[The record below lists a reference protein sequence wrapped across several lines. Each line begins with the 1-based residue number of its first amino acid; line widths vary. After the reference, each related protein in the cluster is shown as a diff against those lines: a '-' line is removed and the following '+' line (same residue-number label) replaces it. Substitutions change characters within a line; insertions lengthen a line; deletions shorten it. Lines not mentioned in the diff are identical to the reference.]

1 MSQVVARTEVEQIC
15 AGFARNANAKNVD
28 ALVKEFYANDARL
41 LPPGRPLIR
50 GVDGI
55 HAFWKGMIDAGAF
68 LSTLP
73 IIAAFIVLRKQ
84 FLSGLT
90 AGAFKGA

>member
-1 MSQVVARTEVEQIC
+1 VH
-15 AGFARNANAKNVD
+15 
-28 ALVKEFYANDARL
+28 Y
-41 LPPGRPLIR
+41 
-50 GVDGI
+50 
-55 HAFWKGMIDAGAF
+55 GMIMAGAF

-73 IIAAFIVLRKQ
+73 IIIAFLLLRNQ